1 MQKNMKLV
9 QAAASFALT
18 GTGGSCSAVVDLVSV
33 LKGLSIVLRVGVPG
47 LDLIVRRSSFISFT
61 RTVLIR
67 FIESNLVASPSSRP
81 WKGRWWLEVAG
92 PGLEGGQ
99 VAVLRLH
106 AAVCWPRNDYSIYPT
121 HVNSL

>member
-1 MQKNMKLV
+1 MTKNMKLV

-18 GTGGSCSAVVDLVSV
+18 GIGGSCSAVVDLVSV

-67 FIESNLVASPSSRP
+67 FIESNLVASPSARP
-81 WKGRWWLEVAG
+81 WKGRGWLEVAS

-99 VAVLRLH
+99 VAVLCLQRSGLL
-106 AAVCWPRNDYSIYPT
+106 AT
-121 HVNSL
+121 

>member
-1 MQKNMKLV
+1 MKLV

-67 FIESNLVASPSSRP
+67 FIESNLDKTIDTSLSLIHGNLTFHIYLADAPLTDDPV
-81 WKGRWWLEVAG
+81 LVL
-92 PGLEGGQ
+92 PGL
-99 VAVLRLH
+99 LSKPL
-106 AAVCWPRNDYSIYPT
+106 
-121 HVNSL
+121 